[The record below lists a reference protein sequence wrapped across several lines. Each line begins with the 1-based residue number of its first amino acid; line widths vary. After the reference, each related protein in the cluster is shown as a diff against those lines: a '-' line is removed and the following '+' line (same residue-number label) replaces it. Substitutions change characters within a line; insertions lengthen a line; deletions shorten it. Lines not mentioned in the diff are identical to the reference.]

1 MDVPSLMR
9 QSVSFHRDRP
19 AIITGDRTL
28 TFAEAWDRGVR
39 MANGLRAL
47 GVQPGDRVAGLE
59 DNNLSA
65 ADLFIGAAIAGA
77 VRVPLYARNS
87 RRSHGQMVE
96 QTQTRVVLT
105 DVLYEDS
112 VAGLDQE
119 IDSLDHVFVRD
130 AGYEQWLAGQS
141 DIDPQVEVG
150 GDDWYII
157 RHSAGTTGRPKGVGY
172 TQHDWLVNCRNWYY
186 RLPNLELDSVVGHA
200 GPISHASGYLFLPAW
215 LHGSTNLLFGAFSA
229 DKVLDMMERHRVT
242 HMFAPPSM
250 VQILASDVLATSR
263 NWSHLTCMLIGGAPI
278 TDATALDSR
287 KVFGDVLYQVFG
299 QTEAVPLTVMTPRE
313 WFGDVSGSTPLRSAG
328 RILPF
333 ALLQIRDPEGNVLP
347 LGSEGEIFAR
357 VESQMKGFWG
367 DDELT
372 ATRLIDGWIRT
383 EDIGRIDENG
393 YLYVLDRASDMIV
406 SGGFNIWPAE
416 LETVIADHPDVIE
429 VAVFGIPDERW
440 GETPMA
446 LCTVDEDAT
455 VTEQQI
461 VELVR
466 ERLGS
471 YKKPSRVEFTREP
484 LPKSVVGKLQR
495 KVLREPYWQGHD
507 RRVSGA

>member
-1 MDVPSLMR
+1 M
-9 QSVSFHRDRP
+9 
-19 AIITGDRTL
+19 
-28 TFAEAWDRGVR
+28 
-39 MANGLRAL
+39 
-47 GVQPGDRVAGLE
+47 
-59 DNNLSA
+59 
-65 ADLFIGAAIAGA
+65 
-77 VRVPLYARNS
+77 
-87 RRSHGQMVE
+87 
-96 QTQTRVVLT
+96 
-105 DVLYEDS
+105 
-112 VAGLDQE
+112 
-119 IDSLDHVFVRD
+119 
-130 AGYEQWLAGQS
+130 
-141 DIDPQVEVG
+141 
-150 GDDWYII
+150 
-157 RHSAGTTGRPKGVGY
+157 
-172 TQHDWLVNCRNWYY
+172 
-186 RLPNLELDSVVGHA
+186 
-200 GPISHASGYLFLPAW
+200 
-215 LHGSTNLLFGAFSA
+215 
-229 DKVLDMMERHRVT
+229 
-242 HMFAPPSM
+242 
-250 VQILASDVLATSR
+250 
-263 NWSHLTCMLIGGAPI
+263 
-278 TDATALDSR
+278 
-287 KVFGDVLYQVFG
+287 LYQVFG

-313 WFGDVSGSTPLRSAG
+313 WFGDVPGSTPLRSAG

-347 LGSEGEIFAR
+347 PGGEGEIFAK
-357 VESQMKGFWG
+357 VESQMRGFWG

-372 ATRLIDGWIRT
+372 ATRLVDGWIRT
-383 EDIGRIDENG
+383 EDIGKIDENG

-446 LCTVDEDAT
+446 LCTVGEGAT
-455 VTEQQI
+455 VTEEEI